1 MIKSI
6 TPKQKKVLE
15 IIYNNIELTGF
26 PPTLADLKN
35 ELNVSSNQAVLNYLE
50 TLEKKGYIERVEGQ
64 ARGIKIMP
72 LGYKILNK
80 DQLVPVVGES
90 AAGPF
95 FETLEATQFN
105 WTTLPGEVL
114 NNKKIKQSEEVFII
128 KVRGDSMINAGI
140 NDEDMLLVK
149 KTREFKSGDIVV
161 ARSDDGTTVKRF
173 VAEPD
178 GRAYLKPENP
188 AYKNIPIFEETIFEG
203 KVIINLSQINPAP
216 K

>member
-1 MIKSI
+1 MIKTI

-15 IIYNNIELTGF
+15 IIYNNIESIGF

-35 ELNVSSNQAVLNYLE
+35 ELDVVSNQAVLNFLNLLE
-50 TLEKKGYIERVEGQ
+50 NKGYIEREKGE
-64 ARGIKIMP
+64 ARGIKILP

-80 DQLVPVVGES
+80 DQLVPVAGTS

-95 FETLEATQFN
+95 FETLEDTLFN
-105 WTTLPGEVL
+105 WMTLPGEVL
-114 NNKKIKQSEEVFII
+114 SNEKIKQSEEVFII
-128 KVRGDSMINAGI
+128 KVQGDSMINARI
-140 NDEDMLLVK
+140 NNGDMLLVK

-203 KVIINLSQINPAP
+203 KVILNLSQI